1 MNFEVPDIQQLS
13 RGPRNQGL
21 LVYDLDIN
29 IWNWPQG
36 VGLYGLEKLQ
46 TYYGDQRYDDFLDGW
61 FRRQLREGEPIRNI
75 NTTAPYLVL
84 QALAD
89 RTENETYHE
98 MCTRRANWLMNGL
111 PRTRENGFQ
120 HVVQDLN
127 NQQLWVDTLFMS
139 VLFLAR
145 EGKRQGRYD
154 WCQEAVHQILVHIK
168 YLYDKKTRLL
178 FHGWSFERMDNFG
191 GIYWGRGNSWFSYGI
206 LELLEN
212 LEDTLDGGTRE
223 FMLETYEEP
232 FAPHFAQFRHGLALC
247 QHLGCT
253 QMRMFS
259 FFMPEGMDTD
269 QYKEEVAAR
278 LEQMLDEA
286 DKADKAGVHLMHENE
301 KGIFGYN
308 TENCAF
314 LLERF
319 GDRMGFIFDPANF
332 VQCGVDTLKA
342 FDRLHDRISY
352 LHIKD
357 ALSADGAVV
366 RAGYGD
372 GNVEEILRRLNRERS
387 GELLLTIEPHLT
399 VFEGLGKLQQ
409 EVVRHHEIYPSQRE
423 AFHAAC
429 EAVRHLLTKV
439 KEA

>member
-1 MNFEVPDIQQLS
+1 MADFILSAFADEACQAFDGQLAALEEEGIS
-13 RGPRNQGL
+13 LIELRGVDGKSCA
-21 LVYDLDIN
+21 DLT
-29 IWNWPQG
+29 
-36 VGLYGLEKLQ
+36 LEEADALKKK
-46 TYYGDQRYDDFLDGW
+46 LDGHGI
-61 FRRQLREGEPIRNI
+61 RLSSLGSPYGKYPI
-75 NTTAPYLVL
+75 
-84 QALAD
+84 
-89 RTENETYHE
+89 
-98 MCTRRANWLMNGL
+98 
-111 PRTRENGFQ
+111 
-120 HVVQDLN
+120 
-127 NQQLWVDTLFMS
+127 
-139 VLFLAR
+139 
-145 EGKRQGRYD
+145 
-154 WCQEAVHQILVHIK
+154 
-168 YLYDKKTRLL
+168 
-178 FHGWSFERMDNFG
+178 
-191 GIYWGRGNSWFSYGI
+191 
-206 LELLEN
+206 
-212 LEDTLDGGTRE
+212 
-223 FMLETYEEP
+223 EEP
-232 FAPHFAQFRHGLALC
+232 FAPHLGQFRHGLALC

-352 LHIKD
+352 MHIKD

-409 EVVRHHEIYPSQRE
+409 EVVRHHEVYPSQRE